1 MDSPQASGSMRRASS
16 SLIWL
21 LLRVIA
27 LVSVVLLVECPED
40 RSRAGDGV
48 ARLLQSDA
56 CAVGAVRPAPRLV
69 LRVAPPPA
77 PGAVSSGLRRFCR
90 GLSSYL
96 RSRRRPLPIRF
107 SPENFVVTFKRHIPR
122 MKPAEPP
129 LSDVS

>member
-1 MDSPQASGSMRRASS
+1 MIAHRASGSMRRASS

-27 LVSVVLLVECPED
+27 LVSVVLLVQRPED

-77 PGAVSSGLRRFCR
+77 PGAVSCGAHQAFLPRPFELLALASP
-90 GLSSYL
+90 SSANPGFPSIS
-96 RSRRRPLPIRF
+96 RSRSSAIFR
-107 SPENFVVTFKRHIPR
+107 
-122 MKPAEPP
+122 A
-129 LSDVS
+129 